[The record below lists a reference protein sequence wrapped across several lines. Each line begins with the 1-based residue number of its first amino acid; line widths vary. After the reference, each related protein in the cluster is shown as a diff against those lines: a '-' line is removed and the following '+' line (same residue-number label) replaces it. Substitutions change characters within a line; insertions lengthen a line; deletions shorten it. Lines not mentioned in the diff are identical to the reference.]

1 MTNTITT
8 TNIADFSNR
17 EILQASDILKAYA
30 MRNWRHPYF
39 YGEPQL
45 MKNNF
50 SGFVFLVDEGGE
62 GGNVLML
69 NGEELEG
76 FYTSPYEGME
86 GFFSE
91 LLDEYKNDN
100 MHREDMEWFEQLA
113 QDLGEEI

>member
-69 NGEELEG
+69 NGGELEG